1 MSPGLA
7 AFFGVIIGSAIS
19 GVSLILTDWFKHC
32 RKRKE
37 LIQDILVPKKIESYN
52 KLLNMAIE
60 LREELPLYQTGIEVL
75 RWPKDKRISP
85 KYSKNEGDK
94 NLKKEKDDAKKIY
107 QKIDELRKY
116 MLNHVVIL
124 ANDVQLV
131 FWENFSE
138 FVSWRNRFCIYT
150 DEQLNK
156 MVPDHLEKCFNSLNV
171 LLENTKKA
179 IVKDLNIQEFDFP
192 SIEELKD
199 SRQKGKNLKKE
210 FQNFCDFSRLLRTI
224 LH

>member
-1 MSPGLA
+1 MSTGWA

-19 GVSLILTDWFKHC
+19 GISLILTDWFKYC

-60 LREELPLYQTGIEVL
+60 LRDELPLYQTGIEVL

-131 FWENFSE
+131 FWEHFSE

-150 DEQLNK
+150 DEQLNE

-199 SRQKGKNLKKE
+199 SRQKGVNKV
-210 FQNFCDFSRLLRTI
+210 I
-224 LH
+224 H

>member
-1 MSPGLA
+1 MSPGWA
-7 AFFGVIIGSAIS
+7 AFLGVIIGSAIS
-19 GVSLILTDWFKHC
+19 GVSLILTDWFKYC

-52 KLLNMAIE
+52 KLLDMAIE
-60 LREELPLYQTGIEVL
+60 LRDELPLYQTGIEVL

-107 QKIDELRKY
+107 QKIEELRKF

-124 ANDVQLV
+124 AKDVQLV
-131 FWENFSE
+131 FWEHFSE
-138 FVSWRNRFCIYT
+138 FVSWRNRFGIYT
-150 DEQLNK
+150 DEQLNE
-156 MVPDHLEKCFNSLNV
+156 MDPDHLEKCFNSLNV

-179 IVKDLNIQEFDFP
+179 IVEDLNIQEFEFP
-192 SIEELKD
+192 SMEELKN
-199 SRQKGKNLKKE
+199 SRQKGVNKV
-210 FQNFCDFSRLLRTI
+210 I
-224 LH
+224 H

>member
-1 MSPGLA
+1 MSTGWA
-7 AFFGVIIGSAIS
+7 AFYGVIIGSAIS

-179 IVKDLNIQEFDFP
+179 MVKDLNIQEFDFP

-199 SRQKGKNLKKE
+199 SRQKGVNKV
-210 FQNFCDFSRLLRTI
+210 I
-224 LH
+224 H